1 MSQEIGPGED
11 GLREQEVQSRR
22 EKYGYN
28 EIPVKR
34 PSTAVRIAKPFLGPM
49 SNMLEII
56 AVICWLT
63 GNLPE
68 AVIMLAL
75 LVFNAALV
83 LVREGNARKAMVS
96 LRQRL
101 RIQSR
106 VKRDG
111 AWAAVPSR
119 ELVPGDVI
127 RVRSGDIVAADA
139 KIIDGSLDLDQSAL
153 TGESVTATKSSG
165 DVIFTG
171 SIAARGE
178 ATAIVVAT
186 GRKTHFGKTVELV
199 DLAKPRLHMEATV
212 AKVTRNLAKVSMVGI
227 VVAGAYA
234 VMKGIPPAV
243 FLPMLVVLLVAAV
256 PVAMPTMF
264 TLNMALGAST
274 LAKEGVL
281 VTRLGASEDA
291 AAMDILCVDKT
302 GTMTQN
308 KLYVEKEVP
317 FNRYTPG
324 DVILYGTLASS
335 ESNQDPIDQAFL
347 KAATSSSMKLDSY
360 RRLDFIPFDTQTRM
374 TGATIEGPE
383 GGFIVRKGSL
393 GSIGSACRMSRQDMM
408 DLDKVSEKFGQE
420 GLRAIAVA
428 RSQPGCGLELVG
440 LAGVAD
446 RIRDDS
452 RSMVEQLNEHGV
464 SVKMLTGD
472 SLPIARNV
480 AQQIGLTGEIETI
493 PDVRKQGDEALPAS
507 AIEGAAGIA
516 EIYPNEKY
524 ALDKSLQGSGHIVGM
539 TGDGVNDSP
548 ALKQAEVGIAV
559 KNSMDVAKDSAS
571 AVLVTD
577 GLAGTVALVETG
589 RTIYERL
596 TSWVLNLLTKKT
608 FVMAYIIV
616 TLLLTSYFVVSV
628 DGVVLILLLGDFA
641 TMSMSADNVK
651 FSMKPVSFDIPWM
664 FKLGA
669 FLGLAST
676 IEGVV
681 LTLGGIAYLG
691 LAGDVGKI
699 YTFGFTYLVLAG
711 IFNLLIVR
719 ERHHFW
725 ESRPGNSLLITVG
738 AEILIVCA
746 ISLAG
751 FLDLSPI
758 GTIPLVVV
766 LSVTAV
772 ASLVVN
778 DWLKV
783 FLLSKLGPRRILPAG
798 VRP

>member
-1 MSQEIGPGED
+1 MSQEIGPVEG
-11 GLREQEVQSRR
+11 GLHEQEVQSRR

-68 AVIMLAL
+68 AVIMVAL

-111 AWAAVPSR
+111 AWTLVPSR
-119 ELVPGDVI
+119 ELLPGDMI
-127 RVRSGDIVAADA
+127 RVRMGDIVAADA
-139 KIIDGSLDLDQSAL
+139 KIIDGSLDVDQSAL

-171 SIAARGE
+171 SIADRGE

-186 GRKTHFGKTVELV
+186 GRNTRFGKTVELV
-199 DLAKPRLHMEATV
+199 DLAKPKLHMEATV

-227 VVAGAYA
+227 VVAAVYA
-234 VMKGIPPAV
+234 LMKGIPPAV

-291 AAMDILCVDKT
+291 AAMDVLCVDKT

-308 KLYVEKEVP
+308 KLYVEKEIP
-317 FNRYTPG
+317 FNGYTPG
-324 DVILYGTLASS
+324 DVVLYGTLASS

-347 KAATSSSMKLDSY
+347 KASTSASMKLDAYHRS
-360 RRLDFIPFDTQTRM
+360 DFIPFDVQTRM

-383 GGFIVRKGSL
+383 GSFIVRKGSL
-393 GSIGSACRMSRQDMM
+393 SSIGSACRLNNEDMI
-408 DLDKVSEKFGQE
+408 DLEKVSEMFAQH

-428 RSQPGCGLELVG
+428 KSQPDRGLEFVG

-446 RIRDDS
+446 RVREDS
-452 RSMVEQLNEHGV
+452 KAMVEHLNGHGV

-472 SLPIARNV
+472 SLPIAKNV

-493 PDVRKQGDEALPAS
+493 PDAWTKGDGALPAS

-516 EIYPNEKY
+516 EIYPDEKY
-524 ALDKSLQGSGHIVGM
+524 ALVKSLQGSGHIVGM

-608 FVMAYIIV
+608 FVIAYIIV

-664 FKLGA
+664 FRLGA

-676 IEGVV
+676 VEGVV

-699 YTFGFTYLVLAG
+699 YTFGFAYLVLAG

-725 ESRPGNSLLITVG
+725 ESRPGNSLLVTVG

-758 GTIPLVVV
+758 GVFPLVVL
-766 LSVTAV
+766 LSASAI
-772 ASLVVN
+772 ASLLLN

-783 FLLSKLGPRRILPAG
+783 FLLHKLGASRTLPLG
-798 VRP
+798 VR

>member
-1 MSQEIGPGED
+1 M
-11 GLREQEVQSRR
+11 
-22 EKYGYN
+22 
-28 EIPVKR
+28 KR

-68 AVIMLAL
+68 AVIMVAL

-111 AWAAVPSR
+111 AWTLVPSR
-119 ELVPGDVI
+119 ELLPGDMI
-127 RVRSGDIVAADA
+127 RVRMGDIVAADA
-139 KIIDGSLDLDQSAL
+139 KIIDGSLDVDQSAL

-171 SIAARGE
+171 SIADRGE

-186 GRKTHFGKTVELV
+186 GRNTRFGKTVELV
-199 DLAKPRLHMEATV
+199 DLAKPKLHMEATV

-227 VVAGAYA
+227 VVAAVYA
-234 VMKGIPPAV
+234 LMKGIPPAV

-291 AAMDILCVDKT
+291 AAMDVLCVDKT

-317 FNRYTPG
+317 FNGYTPG
-324 DVILYGTLASS
+324 DVVLYGTLASS

-347 KAATSSSMKLDSY
+347 KASTSASMKLDSY
-360 RRLDFIPFDTQTRM
+360 RRSDFIPFDVQTRM

-383 GGFIVRKGSL
+383 GSFIVRKGSL
-393 GSIGSACRMSRQDMM
+393 SSIGSACRLNNEDMI
-408 DLDKVSEKFGQE
+408 DLEKVSEMFAQH

-428 RSQPGCGLELVG
+428 KSQPDRGLEFVG

-446 RIRDDS
+446 RVREDS
-452 RSMVEQLNEHGV
+452 KAMVEHLNGHGV

-472 SLPIARNV
+472 SLPIAKNV

-493 PDVRKQGDEALPAS
+493 PDAWTKGDGALPAS

-516 EIYPNEKY
+516 EIYPDEKY
-524 ALDKSLQGSGHIVGM
+524 ALVKSLQGSGHIVGM

-608 FVMAYIIV
+608 FVIAYIIV

-664 FKLGA
+664 FRLGA

-676 IEGVV
+676 VEGVV

-699 YTFGFTYLVLAG
+699 YTFGFAYLVLAG

-725 ESRPGNSLLITVG
+725 ESRPGNSLLVTVG

-758 GTIPLVVV
+758 GVFPLVVL
-766 LSVTAV
+766 LSASAI
-772 ASLVVN
+772 ASLLLN

-783 FLLSKLGPRRILPAG
+783 FLLHKLGASRTLPLG
-798 VRP
+798 VR

>member
-1 MSQEIGPGED
+1 
-11 GLREQEVQSRR
+11 
-22 EKYGYN
+22 
-28 EIPVKR
+28 VKR

-68 AVIMLAL
+68 AVIMVAL

-111 AWAAVPSR
+111 AWTLVPSR
-119 ELVPGDVI
+119 ELLPGDMI
-127 RVRSGDIVAADA
+127 RVRMGDIVAADA
-139 KIIDGSLDLDQSAL
+139 KIIDGSLDVDQSAL

-171 SIAARGE
+171 SIADRGE

-186 GRKTHFGKTVELV
+186 GRNTRFGKTVELV
-199 DLAKPRLHMEATV
+199 DLAKPKLHMEATV

-227 VVAGAYA
+227 VVAAVYA
-234 VMKGIPPAV
+234 LMKGIPPAV

-291 AAMDILCVDKT
+291 AAMDVLCVDKT

-308 KLYVEKEVP
+308 KLYVEKEIP
-317 FNRYTPG
+317 FNGYTPG
-324 DVILYGTLASS
+324 DVVLYGTLASS

-347 KAATSSSMKLDSY
+347 KASTSASMKLDSY
-360 RRLDFIPFDTQTRM
+360 RRSDFIPFDVQTRM

-383 GGFIVRKGSL
+383 GSFIVRKGSL
-393 GSIGSACRMSRQDMM
+393 SSIGSACRLNNEDMI
-408 DLDKVSEKFGQE
+408 DLEKVSEMFAQH

-428 RSQPGCGLELVG
+428 KSQPDRGLEFVG

-446 RIRDDS
+446 RVREDS
-452 RSMVEQLNEHGV
+452 KAMVEHLNGHGV

-472 SLPIARNV
+472 SLPIAKNV

-493 PDVRKQGDEALPAS
+493 PDAWTKGDGALPAS

-516 EIYPNEKY
+516 EIYPDEKY
-524 ALDKSLQGSGHIVGM
+524 ALVKSLQGSGHIGM
-539 TGDGVNDSP
+539 TEDGVNDSP

-608 FVMAYIIV
+608 FVIAYIIV

-664 FKLGA
+664 FRLGA

-676 IEGVV
+676 VEGVV

-699 YTFGFTYLVLAG
+699 YTFGFAYLVLAG

-725 ESRPGNSLLITVG
+725 ESRPGNSLLVTVG

-758 GTIPLVVV
+758 GVFPLVVL
-766 LSVTAV
+766 LSASAI
-772 ASLVVN
+772 ASLLLN

-783 FLLSKLGPRRILPAG
+783 FLLHKLGASRTLPLG
-798 VRP
+798 VR

>member
-1 MSQEIGPGED
+1 MSQEIGPVEG
-11 GLREQEVQSRR
+11 GLHEQEVQSRR

-68 AVIMLAL
+68 AVIMVAL

-111 AWAAVPSR
+111 AWTLVPSR
-119 ELVPGDVI
+119 ELLPGDMI
-127 RVRSGDIVAADA
+127 RVRMGDIVAADA
-139 KIIDGSLDLDQSAL
+139 KIIDGSLDVDQSAL

-171 SIAARGE
+171 SIADRGE

-186 GRKTHFGKTVELV
+186 GRNTRFGKTVELV
-199 DLAKPRLHMEATV
+199 DLAKPKLHMEATV

-227 VVAGAYA
+227 VVAAVYA
-234 VMKGIPPAV
+234 LMKGIPPAV

-291 AAMDILCVDKT
+291 AAMDVLCVDKT

-308 KLYVEKEVP
+308 KLYVEKEIP
-317 FNRYTPG
+317 FNGYTPG
-324 DVILYGTLASS
+324 DVVLYGTLASS

-347 KAATSSSMKLDSY
+347 KASTSASMKLDSY
-360 RRLDFIPFDTQTRM
+360 RRSDFIPFDVQTRM

-383 GGFIVRKGSL
+383 GSFIVRKGSL
-393 GSIGSACRMSRQDMM
+393 SSIGSACRLNNEDMI
-408 DLDKVSEKFGQE
+408 DLEKVSEMFAQH

-428 RSQPGCGLELVG
+428 KSQPDRGLEFVG

-446 RIRDDS
+446 RVREDS
-452 RSMVEQLNEHGV
+452 KAMVEHLNGHGV

-472 SLPIARNV
+472 SLPIAKNV

-493 PDVRKQGDEALPAS
+493 PDAWTKGDGALPAS

-516 EIYPNEKY
+516 EIYPDEKY
-524 ALDKSLQGSGHIVGM
+524 ALVKSLQGSGHIVGM

-608 FVMAYIIV
+608 FVIAYIIV

-676 IEGVV
+676 VEGVV

-699 YTFGFTYLVLAG
+699 YTFGFAYLVLAG

-725 ESRPGNSLLITVG
+725 ESRPGNSLLVTVG

-758 GTIPLVVV
+758 GVFPLVVL
-766 LSVTAV
+766 LSASAI
-772 ASLVVN
+772 ASLLLN

-783 FLLSKLGPRRILPAG
+783 FLLHKLGASRTLPLG
-798 VRP
+798 VR

>member
-1 MSQEIGPGED
+1 MSQEIGPVEG
-11 GLREQEVQSRR
+11 GLHEQEVQSRR

-68 AVIMLAL
+68 AVIMVAL

-96 LRQRL
+96 LRQHL

-111 AWAAVPSR
+111 AWTLVPSR
-119 ELVPGDVI
+119 ELLPGDMI
-127 RVRSGDIVAADA
+127 RVRMGDIVAADA
-139 KIIDGSLDLDQSAL
+139 KIIDGSLDVDQSAL

-171 SIAARGE
+171 SIADRGE

-186 GRKTHFGKTVELV
+186 GRNTRFGKTVELV
-199 DLAKPRLHMEATV
+199 DLAKPKLHMEATV

-227 VVAGAYA
+227 VVAAVYA
-234 VMKGIPPAV
+234 FMKGIPPAV

-291 AAMDILCVDKT
+291 AAMDVLCVDKT

-308 KLYVEKEVP
+308 KLYVEKEIP
-317 FNRYTPG
+317 FNGYTPG
-324 DVILYGTLASS
+324 DVVLYGTLASS

-347 KAATSSSMKLDSY
+347 KASTSASMKLDAYHRS
-360 RRLDFIPFDTQTRM
+360 DFIPFDVQTRM

-383 GGFIVRKGSL
+383 GSFIVRKGSL
-393 GSIGSACRMSRQDMM
+393 SSIGSACRLNNEDMI
-408 DLDKVSEKFGQE
+408 DLEKVSEMFAQH

-428 RSQPGCGLELVG
+428 KSQPDRGLEFVG

-446 RIRDDS
+446 RVREDS
-452 RSMVEQLNEHGV
+452 KAMVEHLNGHGV

-472 SLPIARNV
+472 SLPIAKNV

-493 PDVRKQGDEALPAS
+493 PDAWTKGDGALPAS

-516 EIYPNEKY
+516 EIYPDEKY
-524 ALDKSLQGSGHIVGM
+524 ALVKSLQGSGHIVGM

-608 FVMAYIIV
+608 FVIAYIIV

-676 IEGVV
+676 VEGVV

-699 YTFGFTYLVLAG
+699 YTFGFAYLVLAG

-719 ERHHFW
+719 ERHHF
-725 ESRPGNSLLITVG
+725 
-738 AEILIVCA
+738 
-746 ISLAG
+746 
-751 FLDLSPI
+751 
-758 GTIPLVVV
+758 
-766 LSVTAV
+766 
-772 ASLVVN
+772 
-778 DWLKV
+778 
-783 FLLSKLGPRRILPAG
+783 
-798 VRP
+798 

>member
-1 MSQEIGPGED
+1 MSQEIGPVEG
-11 GLREQEVQSRR
+11 GLHEQEVQSRR

-68 AVIMLAL
+68 AVIMVAL

-111 AWAAVPSR
+111 AWTLVPSR
-119 ELVPGDVI
+119 ELLPGDMI
-127 RVRSGDIVAADA
+127 RVRMGDIVAADA
-139 KIIDGSLDLDQSAL
+139 KIIDGSLDVDQSAL

-171 SIAARGE
+171 SIADRGE

-186 GRKTHFGKTVELV
+186 GRNTRFGKTVELV
-199 DLAKPRLHMEATV
+199 DLAKPKLHMEATV

-227 VVAGAYA
+227 VVAAVYA
-234 VMKGIPPAV
+234 LMKGIPPAV

-291 AAMDILCVDKT
+291 AAMDVLCVDKT

-317 FNRYTPG
+317 FNGYTPG
-324 DVILYGTLASS
+324 DVVLYGTLASS

-347 KAATSSSMKLDSY
+347 KASTSASMKLDSY
-360 RRLDFIPFDTQTRM
+360 RRSDFIPFDVQTRM

-383 GGFIVRKGSL
+383 GSFIVRKGSL
-393 GSIGSACRMSRQDMM
+393 SSIGSACRLNNEDMI
-408 DLDKVSEKFGQE
+408 DLEKVSEMFAQH

-428 RSQPGCGLELVG
+428 KSQPDRGLEFVG

-446 RIRDDS
+446 RVREDS
-452 RSMVEQLNEHGV
+452 KAMVEHLNGHGV

-472 SLPIARNV
+472 SLPIAKNV

-493 PDVRKQGDEALPAS
+493 PDAWTKGDGALPAS

-516 EIYPNEKY
+516 EIYPDEKY
-524 ALDKSLQGSGHIVGM
+524 ALVKSLQGSGHIVGM

-608 FVMAYIIV
+608 FVIAYIIV

-676 IEGVV
+676 VEGVV

-699 YTFGFTYLVLAG
+699 YTFGFAYLVLAG

-725 ESRPGNSLLITVG
+725 ESRPGNSLLVTVG

-758 GTIPLVVV
+758 GVFPLVVL
-766 LSVTAV
+766 LSASAI
-772 ASLVVN
+772 ASLLLN

-783 FLLSKLGPRRILPAG
+783 FLLHKLGASRTLPLG
-798 VRP
+798 VR

>member
-1 MSQEIGPGED
+1 LSQEIGPVEG
-11 GLREQEVQSRR
+11 GLHEQEVQSRR

-68 AVIMLAL
+68 AVIMVAL

-111 AWAAVPSR
+111 AWTLVPSR
-119 ELVPGDVI
+119 ELLPGDMI
-127 RVRSGDIVAADA
+127 RVRMVDIVAADA
-139 KIIDGSLDLDQSAL
+139 KIIDGSLDVDQSAL

-171 SIAARGE
+171 SIADRGE

-186 GRKTHFGKTVELV
+186 GRNTRFGKTVELV
-199 DLAKPRLHMEATV
+199 DLAKPKLHMEATV

-227 VVAGAYA
+227 VVAAVYA
-234 VMKGIPPAV
+234 LMKGIPPAV

-291 AAMDILCVDKT
+291 AAMDVLCVDKT

-317 FNRYTPG
+317 FNGYTPG
-324 DVILYGTLASS
+324 DVVLYGTLASS

-347 KAATSSSMKLDSY
+347 KASTSASMKLDSY
-360 RRLDFIPFDTQTRM
+360 RRSDFIPFDVQTRM

-383 GGFIVRKGSL
+383 GSFIVRKGSL
-393 GSIGSACRMSRQDMM
+393 SSIGSACRLNNEDMI
-408 DLDKVSEKFGQE
+408 DLEKVSEMFAQH

-428 RSQPGCGLELVG
+428 KSQPDCGLEFVG

-446 RIRDDS
+446 RVREDS
-452 RSMVEQLNEHGV
+452 KAMVEHLNGHGV

-472 SLPIARNV
+472 SLPIAKNV

-493 PDVRKQGDEALPAS
+493 PDAWTKGDGALPAS

-516 EIYPNEKY
+516 EIYPDEKY
-524 ALDKSLQGSGHIVGM
+524 ALVKSLQGSGHIVGM

-608 FVMAYIIV
+608 FVIAYIIV

-664 FKLGA
+664 FRLGA

-676 IEGVV
+676 VEGVV

-699 YTFGFTYLVLAG
+699 YTFGFAYLVLAG

-725 ESRPGNSLLITVG
+725 ESRPGNSLLVTVG

-758 GTIPLVVV
+758 GVFPLVVL
-766 LSVTAV
+766 LSASAI
-772 ASLVVN
+772 ASLLLN

-783 FLLSKLGPRRILPAG
+783 FLLHKLGASRTLPLG
-798 VRP
+798 VR